1 MKKILT
7 VCAFAAA
14 VSTAFVAPSASAQI
28 YVGGGFGS
36 SSVSGVDGSQG
47 IAPNSVTGGNANKM
61 STKIYAGYQFTPSWA
76 AEAQYGALGSRNL
89 SVRTPAG
96 VVLPLGGSYNASQ
109 FSIAAVG
116 TFPLNS
122 SFSVLGKLGVSSN
135 ALKLSLPGTTDRGT
149 TSSLMMGVG
158 VAYSFTPAASVRV
171 EYENF
176 GKLTKDD
183 GFGGAVR
190 GSNFSVSVKYAF

>member
-1 MKKILT
+1 MKNVLT
-7 VCAFAAA
+7 ACAIAAA
-14 VSTAFVAPSASAQI
+14 FIATSASAQV
-28 YVGGGFGS
+28 YMGGGFGS

-47 IAPNSVTGGNANKM
+47 IAPNAVTGGNANKT
-61 STKIYAGYQFTPSWA
+61 STKIYAGYQFTPNWA
-76 AEAQYGALGSRNL
+76 AEAQYGALGGRNL

-96 VVLPLGGSYNASQ
+96 VVVPLGGSYNASQ
-109 FSIAAVG
+109 FSVAAVG
-116 TFPLNS
+116 TLPLSS

-135 ALKLSLPGTTDRGT
+135 ALKLSFPGTTDRGT

-158 VAYSFTPAASVRV
+158 VAYNFTPAASVRV

-190 GSNFSVSVKYAF
+190 ASNLSVSVKYVF

>member
-7 VCAFAAA
+7 VCAVAAAFAAG
-14 VSTAFVAPSASAQI
+14 SASAQV

-36 SSVSGVDGSQG
+36 SSVSGFDGSGLG
-47 IAPNSVTGGNANKM
+47 IAPNIISGGNASKT
-61 STKIYAGYQFTPSWA
+61 STKIYLGYQFSPNWA

-96 VVLPLGGSYNASQ
+96 VVLPLNGSYSASQ

-116 TFPLNS
+116 TLPLSS
-122 SFSVLGKLGVSSN
+122 SFSVLGKLGISNN
-135 ALKLSLPGTTDRGT
+135 ALKLTLPGTTDRGT
-149 TSSLMMGVG
+149 SNALMMGFG
-158 VAYSFTPAASVRV
+158 VAYNFTPAASVRV

-176 GKLTKDD
+176 GKLTKEN

-190 GSNFSVSVKYAF
+190 GSNFSVSLKYAF